1 MNKLTAWLLLLSV
14 YLGFIAPARFTA
26 DGQVIGKAMEQKN
39 KDTPD
44 GLKFR
49 LSEGVEGAESRVKHQ
64 LPSTDPLTEGD
75 ANSLLKRIPE
85 IKPATDDTTDFAKR
99 IGTLPAPKTGNKI
112 PVKFPS
118 DEMRALPSGDQG
130 NQSLQVVRYSPE
142 GEVPLAPDLSVTFSQ
157 PMVAVSSQE
166 EAAKYAPVELTPQV
180 EGRWRWL
187 GTKTLMFD
195 TTKRFPMATKFTA
208 RIPAGTKS
216 ATGQAL
222 AKDVVWTFT
231 TPPPKV
237 ETMMPSNGTVTR
249 RDALMYV
256 SFDQEI
262 NADAVIKSIAVS
274 AAGKRLPIR
283 LATQAEIDADGSI
296 SYYSKQA
303 QPKRWLAFRA
313 VNSDGLTKN
322 ALPPA
327 SAISVIIDK
336 GTPSAEGPLTTIK
349 AQTFSFKTYSPLKFN
364 RGWCSYQD
372 NKNCSPFEA
381 WYLEF
386 NNSIE
391 ASKFTKEMI
400 KIEPAIEGLKIYASG
415 NYIYVEGYK
424 KGRTTYKVTIDGTV
438 SDIYGQALGQ
448 AATATIK
455 VGSAE
460 QNLYAQGGFM
470 TVLDPTAKPTFS
482 IYSTNLNNVK
492 VRMYDVS
499 PQDWRQFQDY
509 IRHLNY
515 DDNKRPAIPGRLVS
529 DKIVDIRNTPDEM
542 VETRIDIAPAL
553 DGGFGNVIVDVEPTV
568 RKDKYDR
575 TRIFTWLQ
583 ATQIG
588 LDAFVDNTELVGF
601 ATELKTGKPLSG
613 VDLSIYP
620 SGKAVVSGQQSVV
633 SGEEKG
639 ILTRVWEWVAGT
651 GGPSAGDVQSIDTD
665 GTAGTPETITE
676 AQTNRTGDNG
686 ILRLELGNSISD
698 KGPNLL
704 IAKRGKDVAFLPENT
719 EYYWQDSGSWYKKP
733 DVDSLRWFVFDDRKL
748 YKPKEEVAVKGYIR
762 KVTGGKL
769 GDVEGL
775 GDAASGL
782 TYSVKDSRDN
792 EIAKGTGNL
801 NSFGAFDFK
810 FKLPDN
816 ANLGNAHIDLA
827 TGSATVAG
835 GNYQHQFQI
844 QEFRR
849 PEFEVTAKVESE
861 APHFVGGKAMLS
873 VEAKYYAGGGLANA
887 DANWTVT
894 ASPTNYTPPNRGDY
908 NFGVWTPW
916 WGIYDYG
923 EYSYG
928 RRGGYYGGG
937 SSQSFKGVTDA
948 SGKHLLKIDF
958 ESVKPSRPYTI
969 SASASVM
976 DVNRQTWSGSTS
988 LLVHPSSL
996 YVGIKTPR
1004 TFVQKNEKI
1013 DIESIV
1019 SDIDGNLVSGRDAEI
1034 KAVLKD
1040 WTVEK
1045 GVWKEV
1051 TVDEQTCTV
1060 KSAGS
1065 EQKCSFIAKQGG
1077 QYTIT
1082 ATVMDDKGRF
1092 NESSLTVWVPGGKTP
1107 PERNVE
1113 QEQVQIIPSKKD
1125 FAPGDVAEL
1134 LVISP
1139 FTPAEGVLTLR
1150 RDGIVKTER
1159 FSMKD
1164 SSITLK
1170 IPLEEKYLPNI
1181 YAQVDLVGAAE
1192 RSADTPVRMSA
1203 KREET
1208 VGRGTTDADK
1218 SVRVPLRP
1226 AFASGNINLSI
1237 STATRKL
1244 FVTADPVDKTLA
1256 PGGETKVNVE
1266 VKDSLGKPVANS
1278 EVAVIVV
1285 DESVLALSRYV
1296 IGDPLDTYYS
1306 ARGSGVLDYHTRKD
1320 VLLGNPDD
1328 LKKSPPPPSPS
1339 TLSGLSEMGRG
1350 TGSLAKPSS
1359 APMRREAKS
1368 DMMMADKMVS
1378 AEAENDQPGQTAI
1391 NLRENF
1397 NALALFSPT
1406 VKTDSSGHAVVDIK
1420 LPDNLTRYRITAVAG
1435 DTGRRFGK
1443 AESNI
1448 TAKQP
1453 LMVRP
1458 SAPRFMNFGDK
1469 IDLPVVIQNQTDKD
1483 MAVDVAIRATNALL
1497 TGGNPG
1503 GNASVNEV
1511 ASAGQRVLVK
1521 ANDRAEVR
1529 FPVSAMKAGTA
1540 RFQIAVTSGKFNDA
1554 AEISLPVWTPATTE
1568 AFATYGTTD
1577 QNGAIVQPVQTP
1589 GDVFPQF
1596 GGLEVTTSSTQLQ
1609 ELTDAFLYLTN
1620 YPYQCSEQISS
1631 RMISIAAM
1639 RDVLSAFKAKE
1650 MPKPDEL
1657 NKYFARDIEI
1667 LQSRQR
1673 SDGSFGLWKRDR
1685 ERYEYPFLTVHV
1697 AHALALAKAKGY
1709 KVPDEMLKKT
1719 QPYLKDVEK
1728 HYDQWYKNS
1737 PEVRWT
1743 ISAYALYVRDM
1754 MGDKD
1759 VAKTKR
1765 LLAEATIEKMPFE
1778 ALGWVLSVL
1787 ANDPASKT
1795 EVDAIVR
1802 HLMNRTTETAATA
1815 NFVTDYGDGDW
1826 LIMYSN
1832 RRADG
1837 VLLEALIK
1845 VRNADNPVR
1854 TSAKREENVAR
1865 GTADADKSVRAPVDD
1880 LIPKLVRGLLD
1891 HRVKGAWSNTQEN
1904 VFILLALD
1912 KYFNTFEKVTPDFV
1926 TRIWLGNTYA
1936 GEELFKGRSVD
1947 SKQLNIPMSYLVGS
1961 ADTPVRTDAA
1971 SASGQDLGG
1980 GTTDADKSVRA
1991 PLSSNLIIDKQGAGR
2006 LYYRIGM
2013 QYAPKNLKLDPAD
2026 YGFTVLRKYEA
2037 IDDKADV
2044 VQNADGSWTIKA
2056 GARVRIRL
2064 TMVAQ
2069 ARRYHVAL
2077 VDQLP
2082 AGLEILNPELAT
2094 TEAIPADSQPNTSVV
2109 EMGSR
2114 SYGYNSWWWR
2124 QNWFEHQNFRD
2135 ERAEAFTSLLWEGV
2149 YNYSY
2154 VTRATTPGQFVVP
2167 PAKAEEMYHPETFG
2181 RTGTDFVKVE

>member
-1 MNKLTAWLLLLSV
+1 MKKITVWLLLLSV
-14 YLGFIAPARFTA
+14 YITFIAPAATINA
-26 DGQVIGKAMEQKN
+26 QVIGKTMDQKM
-39 KDTPD
+39 KDLPN

-49 LSEGVEGAESRVKHQ
+49 LSEGVEGSEKRVKEP
-64 LPSTDPLTEGD
+64 LAATDPLSEGV

-85 IKPATDDTTDFAKR
+85 IKPASDDQTDFAKR

-118 DEMRALPSGDQG
+118 DEMRNPPNVDQSGKT
-130 NQSLQVVRYSPE
+130 LEVIRHSPD

-157 PMVAVSSQE
+157 PMVAVTSQE
-166 EAAKYAPVELTPQV
+166 QAAEYAPVELTPQA
-180 EGRWRWL
+180 EGHWRWL

-208 RIPAGTKS
+208 RVPAGTKS

-222 AKDVVWTFT
+222 QKDVVWTFT

-249 RDALMYV
+249 RDALIFV
-256 SFDQEI
+256 LFDQEI
-262 NADAVIKSIAVS
+262 NPDAVLKTITVT
-274 AAGKRLPIR
+274 AAGKRITMR
-283 LATQAEIDADGSI
+283 LATQEEIDKDGSI
-296 SYYSKQA
+296 SYYAKQA
-303 QPKRWLAFRA
+303 QPKRWLVFRA
-313 VNSDGLTKN
+313 INADGSTEN
-322 ALPPA
+322 ALPSA
-327 SAISVIIDK
+327 STILVSIDK
-336 GTPSAEGPLTTIK
+336 GTPSAEGPLTTAA
-349 AQTFSFKTYSPLKFN
+349 AQTFSFQTYSPLKFGGGYC
-364 RGWCSYQD
+364 GWRE
-372 NKNCSPFEA
+372 NKNCSPFES

-400 KIEPAIEGLKIYASG
+400 KIEPAVEGLNIYPSG
-415 NYIYVEGYK
+415 NYVYIQGYK
-424 KGRTTYKVTIDGTV
+424 KGRTTYKVTVDGSI
-438 SDIYGQALGQ
+438 SDIFGQSLGQ
-448 AATATIK
+448 SASALIK
-455 VGSAE
+455 VGTAE
-460 QNLYAQGGFM
+460 TNLYAQGGNM
-470 TVLDPTAKPTFS
+470 TVIDPTARPTFS
-482 IYSTNLNNVK
+482 IYSTNYTAVK
-492 VRMYDVS
+492 VRLYSVE
-499 PQDWRQFQDY
+499 PKDWHQFQDY
-509 IRHLNY
+509 VRHINY
-515 DDNKRPAIPGRLVS
+515 DDGKRPAIPGRLVS
-529 DKIVDIRNTPDEM
+529 DKVVSIATKPDEM
-542 VETRIDIAPAL
+542 VETRVDVGSAL
-553 DGGFGNVIVDVEPTV
+553 DGGYGNVIVDIEPTV

-588 LDAFVDNTELVGF
+588 LDAFVDNKELVGF
-601 ATELKTGKPLSG
+601 ATELKTGKPLAG

-620 SGKAVVSGQQSVV
+620 NGKSVSKQPGVES
-633 SGEEKG
+633 EETG
-639 ILTRVWEWVAGT
+639 ILSRAWNWMTSWGSR
-651 GGPSAGDVQSIDTD
+651 GPNAGDTQSIDID
-665 GTAGTPETITE
+665 GTAGTTENVPE
-676 AQTNRTGDNG
+676 AKSDKTGDNG
-686 ILRLELGNSISD
+686 ILRLSLPDTISD
-698 KGPNLL
+698 KQQNML
-704 IAKRGKDVAFLPENT
+704 IAKRGKDTAFLPENT
-719 EYYWQDSGSWYKKP
+719 EYYWQDSGNWYKKP
-733 DVDSLRWFVFDDRKL
+733 DIDSLRWFVFDDRKL
-748 YKPKEEVAVKGYIR
+748 YKPKEEVAIKGYIR
-762 KVTGGKL
+762 KVTAGKL

-775 GDAASGL
+775 GDAAHDL
-782 TYSVKDSRDN
+782 TYSVKDARNN

-801 NSFGAFDFK
+801 NAFGAFDFK
-810 FKLPDN
+810 FKIPDN
-816 ANLGNAHIDLA
+816 ANLGYANIELS
-827 TGSATVAG
+827 TNSTVSGGSYG
-835 GNYQHQFQI
+835 HQFQI

-849 PEFEVTAKVESE
+849 PEFEVTTKVESE

-894 ASPTNYTPPNRGDY
+894 ASPTNYTPPNRGDFT
-908 NFGVWTPW
+908 FGTWTPW
-916 WGIYDYG
+916 WRSYDYN
-923 EYSYG
+923 SY
-928 RRGGYYGGG
+928 YGG

-958 ESVKPSRPYTI
+958 ESVKPPRPYTLT
-969 SASASVM
+969 AAASVQ
-976 DVNRQTWSGSTS
+976 DVNRQTWSSSTS

-996 YVGIKTPR
+996 YVGIKTDR
-1004 TFVQKNEKI
+1004 TFVQKGEKI
-1013 DIESIV
+1013 DIDSIV
-1019 SDIDGNLVSGRDAEI
+1019 SDIDGNLVTGHDVEI
-1034 KAVLKD
+1034 KAILKD
-1040 WTVEK
+1040 WAFDK
-1045 GVWKEV
+1045 GAWKEV
-1051 TVDEQTCTV
+1051 TLDEQTCTV
-1060 KSAGS
+1060 KSTDKA
-1065 EQKCSFIAKQGG
+1065 QKCSFVAKQGG

-1082 ATVMDDKGRF
+1082 ATVMDDKERF
-1092 NESSLTVWVPGGKTP
+1092 NESNLTVWVPGGKTP
-1107 PERNVE
+1107 PKRNVE
-1113 QEQVQIIPSKKD
+1113 QEETQIIPSKKD
-1125 FAPGDVAEL
+1125 FAPGDTAEL

-1159 FSMKD
+1159 FTMKD

-1170 IPLEEKYLPNI
+1170 IPLDEKYLPNI
-1181 YAQVDLVGAAE
+1181 TAQVDLVGAE
-1192 RSADTPVRMSA
+1192 SRTDDKGEVDTKLA
-1203 KREET
+1203 K
-1208 VGRGTTDADK
+1208 
-1218 SVRVPLRP
+1218 RP
-1226 AFASGNINLSI
+1226 AFASGNINLPI
-1237 STATRKL
+1237 STASRKL
-1244 FVTADPVDKTLA
+1244 TVTADPVDKTLA

-1266 VKDSLGKPVANS
+1266 VKDSLGHGVANS

-1285 DESVLALSRYV
+1285 DESVLALSRYT
-1296 IGDPLDTYYS
+1296 IGDPMDTFYTS
-1306 ARGSGVLDYHTRKD
+1306 RGTGTTDYHLRKD
-1320 VLLGNPDD
+1320 ILLGNPEDV
-1328 LKKSPPPPSPS
+1328 KKPPPPPPGVVSESVTVSGTIS
-1339 TLSGLSEMGRG
+1339 TRQISDLPMNGRG
-1350 TGSLAKPSS
+1350 VGGALAKSGVSINGQRERSNNFAIDGKDEDKS
-1359 APMRREAKS
+1359 AQ
-1368 DMMMADKMVS
+1368 
-1378 AEAENDQPGQTAI
+1378 QPETPI
-1391 NLRENF
+1391 NLRQNF

-1406 VKTDSSGHAVVDIK
+1406 VKTDSSGRAVIDIK
-1420 LPDNLTRYRITAVAG
+1420 LPDNLTRYRITAVAV
-1435 DTGRRFGK
+1435 DTGKRFGK
-1443 AESNI
+1443 AESTI

-1469 IDLPVVIQNQTDKD
+1469 IDLPVVVQNQTDKD
-1483 MAVDVAIRATNALL
+1483 MAVDVAVRATNADL
-1497 TGGNPG
+1497 TGGSG
-1503 GNASVNEV
+1503 K
-1511 ASAGQRVLVK
+1511 RVLVK

-1577 QNGAIVQPVQTP
+1577 QNGAIIQPVTTP

-1609 ELTDAFLYLTN
+1609 ELTDAYIYLAN
-1620 YPYQCSEQISS
+1620 YPYECSEQISS
-1631 RMISIAAM
+1631 RMISTAAL
-1639 RDVLSAFKAKE
+1639 RDVLTAFKSKD
-1650 MPKPDEL
+1650 MPSADAL
-1657 NKYFARDIEI
+1657 NKRFARDMEM

-1673 SDGSFGLWKRDR
+1673 DDGSFGLWKRDR
-1685 ERYEYPFLTVHV
+1685 ERYEYPFLTIHV

-1709 KVPDEMLKKT
+1709 KVPDEMLNKT
-1719 QPYLKDVEK
+1719 KPYLKNVES
-1728 HYDQWYKNS
+1728 HFDQWYRNS

-1759 VAKTKR
+1759 VGKAKK

-1787 ANDPASKT
+1787 ANDPGSKV
-1795 EVDAIVR
+1795 EVDAIIH

-1815 NFVTDYGDGDW
+1815 NFVTDYGDGAW

-1837 VLLEALIK
+1837 VLLEAMIK
-1845 VRNADNPVR
+1845 ADPKN
-1854 TSAKREENVAR
+1854 
-1865 GTADADKSVRAPVDD
+1865 D

-1926 TRIWLGNTYA
+1926 TKIWLGNTYA
-1936 GEELFKGRSVD
+1936 GEQIFKGRSID
-1947 SKQLNIPMSYLVGS
+1947 SNQLNIPMSYL
-1961 ADTPVRTDAA
+1961 TD
-1971 SASGQDLGG
+1971 QG
-1980 GTTDADKSVRA
+1980 GT
-1991 PLSSNLIIDKQGAGR
+1991 SNLILDREGAGR

-2013 QYAPKNLKLDPAD
+2013 KYAPKNLKLAPAD

-2037 IDDKADV
+2037 VDDKDDV
-2044 VQNADGSWTIKA
+2044 KQNADGSWTIKA
-2056 GARVRIRL
+2056 GARVRVRL

-2077 VDQLP
+2077 VDNLP
-2082 AGLEILNPELAT
+2082 AGLEILNPALAT
-2094 TEAIPADSQPNTSVV
+2094 TEAIPADPNPNTSVV

-2181 RTGTDFVKVE
+2181 RTGTDFVRVE